1 MFCPV
6 CKTEY
11 REGFKTCS
19 DCLVELVD
27 ELPLSDSPKSFS
39 VLWSGESTVFQ
50 DSLLQEL
57 ELAKI
62 GAVGIPRD
70 VLFKGVGDGLGM
82 RREPRFGFAVCDRS
96 ADMPAASRILE
107 R

>member
-11 REGFKTCS
+11 RKGFNSCS
-19 DCLVELVD
+19 DCHIELVD
-27 ELPLSDSPKSFS
+27 VLPLNDSPKSFS

-50 DSLLQEL
+50 DKLLQEL

-62 GAVGIPRD
+62 GALEFRVTSYSGIRITCSAAAGNRD
-70 VLFKGVGDGLGM
+70 LGL
-82 RREPRFGFAVCDRS
+82 PFVCKART
-96 ADMPAASRILE
+96 
-107 R
+107 